1 MTAEPIEGAV
11 VGAVELVDEDTIE
24 FKGLRFRMA
33 ESVGLMPLMR
43 FAKVAKAGVDSNE
56 LEGLT
61 AMYDLLQQCIHDD
74 DWLRFEQH
82 ATDTRADGDE
92 LMTVTRDVMA
102 KMAERP
108 TKRPSDTS
116 DGPRTTSP
124 NSTDGSTSRVV
135 RRLESEGRP
144 DLALLVTQTAEA
156 RAS

>member
-11 VGAVELVDEDTIE
+11 VGTVELADADAVA
-24 FKGLRFRMA
+24 FKGERFRMG

-74 DWLRFEQH
+74 DWVRFEQH
-82 ATDTRADGDE
+82 AVDTRADGDE
-92 LMTVTRDVMA
+92 LMAVARDVMA
-102 KMAERP
+102 RLAERP
-108 TKRPSDTS
+108 TKRPSDAS
-116 DGPRTTSP
+116 GGPSTTSQ
-124 NSTDGSTSRVV
+124 NSTDDSTSRVV
-135 RRLESEGRP
+135 HRLEQDGRP